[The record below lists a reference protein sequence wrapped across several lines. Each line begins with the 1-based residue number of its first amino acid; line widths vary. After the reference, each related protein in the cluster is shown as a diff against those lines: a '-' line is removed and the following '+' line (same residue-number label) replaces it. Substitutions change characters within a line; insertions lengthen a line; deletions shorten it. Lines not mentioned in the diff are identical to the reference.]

1 MYRLLIAL
9 LALALLAGCKVQIT
23 VPEGG
28 MVVSQSGAYSC
39 AAGKVCVIQ
48 VNDIFFD
55 ETFVAKLASGY
66 RFVEWK
72 KRKKGFCGLKSKP
85 CRLFTTTFGGKEALM
100 AILESDQVFY
110 LEPVFEKISS
120 GGSGGAS
127 AGVCF
132 NEDLAA
138 QGTRVIVRHRSQP
151 GSNIVD
157 FDQRVGGTTTFNGKN
172 VRKMISDIT
181 STDPAATWQTTLFF
195 TTDLAKKRSTN
206 HGVITE
212 NFSPEPGLI
221 TVKFIPGMLN
231 RFDLAV
237 DESYSQEFDV
247 VAEIEVPGGFP
258 DLPGGFPEL
267 PEIPDIPELP
277 GGVDIPL
284 PGEGLTT
291 RSTLRRKTTY
301 RGVETIVVPAGT
313 FQACRFETVNEVVS
327 GGYEVEGL
335 EIIWLGVNS
344 GVMIQEDS
352 GDPLTVLVSGTI
364 NGQKL
369 GD

>member
-9 LALALLAGCKVQIT
+9 LALALLAGCKVKIT

-28 MVVSQSGAYSC
+28 RVVSQSGAYTCS
-39 AAGKVCVIQ
+39 AGKVCVIE
-48 VNDIFFD
+48 VNDIFFE
-55 ETFVAKLASGY
+55 ETFVAKPASGY
-66 RFVEWK
+66 RFVKWR
-72 KRKKGFCGLKSKP
+72 KRKRGFCGLKSKP
-85 CRLFTTTFGGKEALM
+85 CRLPTTGFGGSEALM

-120 GGSGGAS
+120 GGSGGAG

-138 QGTRVIVRHRSQP
+138 QGTRVIARYRSQP
-151 GSNIVD
+151 GSYIVD

-181 STDPAATWQTTLFF
+181 SINPAATWQTTLFF

-221 TVKFIPGMLN
+221 TVKFIPGMLQ

-247 VAEIEVPGGFP
+247 VAEIDVPE
-258 DLPGGFPEL
+258 GFPEL
-267 PEIPDIPELP
+267 PEIPELP
-277 GGVDIPL
+277 DGVDIPL
-284 PGEGLTT
+284 PGESLTT
-291 RSTLRRKTTY
+291 RTTLRRTTTH
-301 RGVETIVVPAGT
+301 RGVETIEVPAGT
-313 FQACRFETVNEVVS
+313 FQVCRFETENEVVV
-327 GGYEVEGL
+327 GDYEVEGF
-335 EIIWLGVNS
+335 ETIWLGVNS
-344 GVMIQEDS
+344 GVMIQEDA